1 MSFSIQLYNC
11 ESEPNALNKTLN
23 AIGDAMDGV
32 FRESTSVVSPSV
44 LIQGSSVK
52 ANYMY
57 IGAPINRYYF
67 IDDIIA
73 ERNNLL
79 RIKGHVDVL
88 QTYKS
93 DILDIKGVVKR
104 NAKNVNKYLT
114 DEKIL
119 QSAKREII
127 TTKFSQSMDDE
138 QIILVVSN
146 V

>member
-11 ESEPNALNKTLN
+11 ESEPNALNKTLT
-23 AIGDAMDGV
+23 AIGDAMTGV

-44 LIQGSSVK
+44 LIEGSSVK

-57 IGAPINRYYF
+57 IGSPINRYYF
-67 IDDIIA
+67 IDDIIT

-114 DEKIL
+114 DDKIL

-127 TTKFSQSMDDE
+127 TTKFSQSMDAE